1 MMRMA
6 IIIIIIIISHD
17 TCLQN
22 ILTLW
27 VRKDLLCNFV
37 MAYLVNTNGYES
49 FNLEIVVKIDYIL
62 LASIV

>member
-6 IIIIIIIISHD
+6 IIIIIISHD

-22 ILTLW
+22 MLTLW
-27 VRKDLLCNFV
+27 VWKDPLCYFV

-49 FNLEIVVKIDYIL
+49 FNLEIVFKIDYVL
-62 LASIV
+62 LGA